1 MKRIVIVFLI
11 SLVLISVLSFSVN
24 AASEEDIYSLS
35 GADALSEN
43 LPEDVKD
50 ALEEMGINLSD
61 YSSALDLSFADIMS
75 QLGKRVLNE
84 AQDILPSLA
93 TMLAILLLYSIF
105 SGVFDSVSNPSLS
118 SVLSLVS
125 ALCLGCVFLMPVT
138 DLIHTAGAT
147 IEMSADFMLALIP
160 VMTAVL
166 ISAGNTITG
175 SGYCAMMVLAAE
187 AVGQLFSKV
196 ISPLL
201 SCFLALGVSSSLVP
215 EIKLSGFINF
225 FSKTIKWIMS
235 FGFTLFTALLGLK
248 SIYSSTVD
256 NVSSKALKY
265 TMSSFIPV
273 VGGALS
279 EAYKTVHGSIGV
291 LKSGVGVFTIIAVV
305 TVFLPILIKVC
316 AWIFTINICK
326 CFCETA
332 SVQGPCVMFSSIS
345 TVLSLLL
352 SVVFC
357 IMALFI
363 ITTAMII
370 TIGGGT

>member
-1 MKRIVIVFLI
+1 MKRIVIVFLF
-11 SLVLISVLSFSVN
+11 SLVLISVFSFSVN
-24 AASEEDIYSLS
+24 AASEDDIYSLS

-50 ALEEMGINLSD
+50 ALEEMGINFSD
-61 YSSALDLSFADIMS
+61 YSSALDLSFSDIIS

-84 AQDILPSLA
+84 AQDILPSLG

-105 SGVFDSVSNPSLS
+105 SGVFDSVSNPALS
-118 SVLSLVS
+118 SVLSLISV
-125 ALCLGCVFLMPVT
+125 LCLGCVFLMPVT

-175 SGYCAMMVLAAE
+175 SGYCAMMVVAAE

-225 FSKTIKWIMS
+225 FSKSIKWIMS

-291 LKSGVGVFTIIAVV
+291 LKSGIGVFAIIAVV
-305 TVFLPILIKVC
+305 TVFLPLLIKVC

-332 SVQGPCVMFSSIS
+332 FVQGPCVMFSSIS

>member
-11 SLVLISVLSFSVN
+11 SLVLIYVLSFSVN

-332 SVQGPCVMFSSIS
+332 SEQGPCVMFSSIS

>member
-201 SCFLALGVSSSLVP
+201 SCFLALGVSSSLVR

>member
-24 AASEEDIYSLS
+24 AVSEEDIYSLS

-75 QLGKRVLNE
+75 QLGKKVLNE